1 MRAVR
6 PARILALS
14 ALLGLSCASPRVAD
28 PAQAVEAY
36 RQATLRGDAD
46 ALYALLTARSQ
57 RELGAQRTRELMR
70 DGKQE
75 LAQAAKR
82 LSDSSAQPDVVARVR
97 FEDGESTELVLEDR
111 VFKISAAATLPAAAR
126 TPAEALS
133 DLRRALARRSYAALV
148 RVMSQETRGALE
160 HSLAAMVRG
169 LEEPET
175 LAVDVQG
182 DSAEVAIPGG
192 HVVKLKR
199 ETGVWKVEDFR

>member
-57 RELGAQRTRELMR
+57 RELGPQRTRELMR

-82 LSDSSAQPDVVARVR
+82 LSDASAQPDVVARVR

>member
-1 MRAVR
+1 MRAVP
-6 PARILALS
+6 PARMLALS

-36 RQATLRGDAD
+36 RQATLRGDAN
-46 ALYALLTARSQ
+46 ALYALLTTRSQ
-57 RELGAQRTRELMR
+57 RELGPQRTRELMR
-70 DGKQE
+70 DGTQE
-75 LAQAAKR
+75 LARAAKR
-82 LSDSSAQPDVVARVR
+82 LSDSSVQPDVVARVR

-133 DLRRALARRSYAALV
+133 DLRRALSRRSYAALV

-160 HSLAAMVRG
+160 HSVAAMVRG

-175 LAVDVQG
+175 LAVEVQG

-199 ETGVWKVEDFR
+199 ETGVWKIEDFR